1 MAKAKKPK
9 TKANKSAARKP
20 VAKAKAAGRSKAAGR
35 TKTVRKTSPSGG
47 NGLAGFL
54 RKLSSQPDTLERFSS
69 SPAGREQV
77 LADSALSAP
86 HKELL
91 AKGCVRDI
99 IGALAGVPAA
109 TQNNT
114 VIIATANANQ
124 LECGHAECTAFMTAV
139 KSA

>member
-9 TKANKSAARKP
+9 MKKSAARKP
-20 VAKAKAAGRSKAAGR
+20 VAKAKAAGRSKAAGK

-47 NGLAGFL
+47 NGLAGFF

-99 IGALAGVPAA
+99 IGALAGVP
-109 TQNNT
+109 TTSVQSNT
-114 VIIATANANQ
+114 IIVTTSANQ
-124 LECGHAECTAFMTAV
+124 LACGHPECQAFMEAAKAV
-139 KSA
+139 